1 MKLTGLIRTTFAFV
15 IVSVIIGAVLYNR
28 LPDPVPTGFMAKPAS
43 VFLTPVAIALLGFLF
58 AALPRISPKGYRLDS
73 FLRVYEIIAITVLTV
88 EFVDGMLGLYI
99 ALGHDLDVERVGT
112 IGLGVLLLV
121 LGNFMGKVTRN
132 FFVGIRTP
140 WTLASKE
147 VWFRTHRIGGVL
159 FVVGGG
165 IILIASVVASNTPVV
180 ALAVILGIAFFLTV
194 HSYVVYHRIEAGD
207 PGADE
212 S

>member
-112 IGLGVLLLV
+112 AFAVGTA
-121 LGNFMGKVTRN
+121 TRPD
-132 FFVGIRTP
+132 FGFEMTTP
-140 WTLASKE
+140 GTSVMTPRSAS
-147 VWFRTHRIGGVL
+147 TDT
-159 FVVGGG
+159 
-165 IILIASVVASNTPVV
+165 TPP
-180 ALAVILGIAFFLTV
+180 
-194 HSYVVYHRIEAGD
+194 S
-207 PGADE
+207 DE
-212 S
+212 SGRVSPARRVRTRSDSVRGPAMPGTPLGTLTRVHAATSRRHAAMARGSSI